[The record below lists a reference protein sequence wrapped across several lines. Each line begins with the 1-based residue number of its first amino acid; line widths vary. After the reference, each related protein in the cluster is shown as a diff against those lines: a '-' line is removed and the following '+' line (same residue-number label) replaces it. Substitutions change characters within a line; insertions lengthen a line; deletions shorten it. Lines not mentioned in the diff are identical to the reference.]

1 MQIASQIIRL
11 FIQESRSDETSHC
24 RGHFRPDIRKTLLM
38 IQMVRHSLGCQESL
52 RKLHH
57 GKSLRIILAAIIRND
72 LTIIGLDL
80 EQENG
85 LDDFFFLVL
94 HNFQEILRKLS

>member
-1 MQIASQIIRL
+1 
-11 FIQESRSDETSHC
+11 
-24 RGHFRPDIRKTLLM
+24 M
-38 IQMVRHSLGCQESL
+38 IKMVRHGLGCQESL

-72 LTIIGLDL
+72 LTIIDLDL

-85 LDDFFFLVL
+85 LDDFFFLFL
-94 HNFQEILRKLS
+94 HDFQEIIKKKELNLDGSVLPNVPSPLSRGIFY